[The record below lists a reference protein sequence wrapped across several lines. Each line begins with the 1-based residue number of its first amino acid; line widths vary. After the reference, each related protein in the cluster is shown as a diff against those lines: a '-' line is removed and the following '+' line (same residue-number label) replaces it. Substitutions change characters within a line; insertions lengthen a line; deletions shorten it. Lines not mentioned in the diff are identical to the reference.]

1 MIRMFGRMKKSLGWI
16 LLIVVLLLAQAY
28 CDLALPSCT
37 SKIIDTGISQK
48 GIEDAVPETIRDGSM
63 KTLLMLLPES
73 SRKDVLRRYTK
84 SNSLYRLRTLTAA
97 QRKKLSDTLSRAE
110 AAAVFA
116 GQKGVDITSLPEP
129 MIRVMT
135 AQLDKMLKEYPQSIV
150 TQAAVQ
156 YVASEYQAQNIDLG
170 KMQTDYLLRTGGR
183 MLLFAL
189 IAMICSI
196 LVAYLASRLSAGLG
210 RDLRQDVYRKVL
222 TFSSHEMNRFSTASL
237 ITRSTNDIQQVQMVI
252 TLMFRIVLYAPILA
266 IGGLIR
272 VSQTGSYLSWILAG
286 GGGALAA
293 LRGVLFAFGM
303 PRFRVLQSKID
314 RMNLISREILT
325 GIPVIRAFSA
335 EKREERRFDD
345 ANRDLTKTNLFV
357 NRAMSLM
364 MPAMMLI
371 MNAIS
376 VLIIYSG
383 AHGIDH
389 GRLQVG
395 DMMAFI
401 QYAMQII
408 MAFLMISAIA
418 VFMPRASV
426 SARRIN
432 EVLDT
437 RPMIQSPVHPL
448 SVPSGSGGLLEFD
461 HVSFRYPGAEEDVL
475 KDISFTTKKGQTVAL
490 IGSTGS
496 GKSTLVNLIPRFF
509 DVTEGAIRVDGTDIR
524 KMDLADLRERIGY
537 VPQKSVLFS
546 GTVESNL
553 RFGRKDAA
561 ESELLDALSIAQAD
575 FVNEKEGGIRSRI
588 AQGGSNLSGGQKQ
601 RIAIARAVA
610 KRPEFYLFDDSFSA
624 LDFRTDAALRR
635 ALEKRT
641 AGVTTI
647 VVAQRI
653 SSILGADEIL
663 VLDEGRVVG
672 RGTHKELMA
681 NCEVYQQIASSQ
693 LSADDQE
700 AIRQRSTP
708 SVETDGN
715 GKEGPD
721 HE

>member
-1 MIRMFGRMKKSLGWI
+1 
-16 LLIVVLLLAQAY
+16 
-28 CDLALPSCT
+28 
-37 SKIIDTGISQK
+37 
-48 GIEDAVPETIRDGSM
+48 
-63 KTLLMLLPES
+63 
-73 SRKDVLRRYTK
+73 
-84 SNSLYRLRTLTAA
+84 
-97 QRKKLSDTLSRAE
+97 
-110 AAAVFA
+110 
-116 GQKGVDITSLPEP
+116 
-129 MIRVMT
+129 
-135 AQLDKMLKEYPQSIV
+135 
-150 TQAAVQ
+150 
-156 YVASEYQAQNIDLG
+156 
-170 KMQTDYLLRTGGR
+170 
-183 MLLFAL
+183 
-189 IAMICSI
+189 
-196 LVAYLASRLSAGLG
+196 
-210 RDLRQDVYRKVL
+210 
-222 TFSSHEMNRFSTASL
+222 
-237 ITRSTNDIQQVQMVI
+237 
-252 TLMFRIVLYAPILA
+252 
-266 IGGLIR
+266 
-272 VSQTGSYLSWILAG
+272 
-286 GGGALAA
+286 
-293 LRGVLFAFGM
+293 
-303 PRFRVLQSKID
+303 
-314 RMNLISREILT
+314 MNLISREILT

-475 KDISFTTKKGQTVAL
+475 KDISFTAKKGQTVAL

-575 FVNEKEGGIRSRI
+575 FVNEKDGGICSRI

-635 ALEKRT
+635 ALKKRT

-700 AIRQRSTP
+700 AIRQRSIP